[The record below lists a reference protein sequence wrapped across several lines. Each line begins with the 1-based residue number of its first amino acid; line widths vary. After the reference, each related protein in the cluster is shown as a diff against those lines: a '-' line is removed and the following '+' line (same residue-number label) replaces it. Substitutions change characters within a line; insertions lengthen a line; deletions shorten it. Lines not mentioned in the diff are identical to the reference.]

1 MEESVVLVSY
11 AWVDSKEEA
20 LEFTLTGLFF
30 FFFLQRRPEE
40 FTKQPVAAKTASSDS
55 EDEDENSKVGK
66 MPSSDE
72 SDA

>member
-11 AWVDSKEEA
+11 AWVGSKEEV
-20 LEFTLTGLFF
+20 LEFTLTGLF